1 MVFLVYKFV
10 TQQKIGGVAL
20 KAEDKTFD
28 NLDLPQTINIG
39 EVTQQPGKCTA
50 WEKNIGSYSL
60 ERVEI
65 TPKVFINWSI
75 LKW

>member
-1 MVFLVYKFV
+1 LVFLVYKFV

-39 EVTQQPGKCTA
+39 ELTQQPGLR
-50 WEKNIGSYSL
+50 KNIGPYSL

-65 TPKVFINWSI
+65 TPKVFIN
-75 LKW
+75 

>member
-1 MVFLVYKFV
+1 LVFLVYKFV

-50 WEKNIGSYSL
+50 
-60 ERVEI
+60 
-65 TPKVFINWSI
+65 
-75 LKW
+75 